1 MRYTIVMKK
10 SEQALTHLQE
20 KGYKRTKN
28 REAILEIVYSVE
40 KPISAN
46 DILEKLAQK
55 GLTPNKTT
63 VYRKLD
69 MLKAEGLV
77 HEVMINSTTTF
88 YERSDMNHHHH
99 IICLN
104 CKKVIDF
111 HPSADVEQTVMDL
124 QESIAKKEKCNI
136 VRHSLEFFGYCQKCS
151 TSV

>member
-1 MRYTIVMKK
+1 MKK
-10 SEQALTHLQE
+10 SEAALSQLQE

-28 REAILEIVYSVE
+28 REAILDIIYAAE

-46 DILEKLAQK
+46 DILEKLASYD
-55 GLTPNKTT
+55 LSPNKTT

-77 HEVMINSTTTF
+77 HEVMINSTTAF

-104 CKKVIDF
+104 CKKIIDF
-111 HPSADVEQTVMDL
+111 HPTSEVEETVMNL
-124 QESIAKKEKCNI
+124 QESIATKEQCKI
-136 VRHSLEFFGYCQKCS
+136 VRHSLEFFGYCKECS
-151 TSV
+151 INM